1 MGGEGSPLPLI
12 YTQMKQTA
20 VGLLVEQVHSDGYT
34 HAFGKT
40 YISIDLVEQALALEK
55 QQMKDFVTT
64 FLSSA
69 SPAVNSF
76 IRDEFEKYYNETFN
90 NTQS

>member
-1 MGGEGSPLPLI
+1 MGGEDSPLPLI
-12 YTQMKQTA
+12 YTQMKKQTA
-20 VGLLVEQVHSDGYT
+20 VELLVDTIFNEVDLKDSILKL
-34 HAFGKT
+34 A
-40 YISIDLVEQALALEK
+40 ISQAKELEK

-76 IRDEFEKYYNETFN
+76 IRDEFEKYYNETYN
-90 NTQS
+90 S

>member
-1 MGGEGSPLPLI
+1 MGGEDSPLPLI
-12 YTQMKQTA
+12 YTHMKKQTA
-20 VGLLVEQVHSDGYT
+20 VELLVDTIFNEVDLKDSILKL
-34 HAFGKT
+34 A
-40 YISIDLVEQALALEK
+40 ISQAKELEK

-76 IRDEFEKYYNETFN
+76 IRDEFEKYYNETYN
-90 NTQS
+90 S

>member
-1 MGGEGSPLPLI
+1 ME
-12 YTQMKQTA
+12 TKKQTA
-20 VGLLVEQVHSDGYT
+20 VELLVDTIFNEVDLKDSILKL
-34 HAFGKT
+34 A
-40 YISIDLVEQALALEK
+40 ISQAKELEK

-76 IRDEFEKYYNETFN
+76 IRDEFEKYYNETYL
-90 NTQS
+90 

>member
-1 MGGEGSPLPLI
+1 MGGEDSPLPLI
-12 YTQMKQTA
+12 YTQMKKQTA
-20 VGLLVEQVHSDGYT
+20 VEILVDTIFNEVDLKDSILKL
-34 HAFGKT
+34 A
-40 YISIDLVEQALALEK
+40 ISQAKELEK

-76 IRDEFEKYYNETFN
+76 IRDEFEKYYNETYN
-90 NTQS
+90 S